1 MASNAVPFQ
10 GTLLNAR
17 DTVTSVVTNI
27 GEVTSLNGPS
37 GRASIIDV
45 THSQSAGVE
54 KRMGLPDEGGIS
66 VGANLIFGDD
76 GHNLLLNNR
85 AAQSLDV
92 YEIVFPDAGSNVWEF
107 DANILSYAV
116 NGSRNGY
123 YAVTCD
129 MEISG
134 LVRRNP

>member
-10 GTLLNAR
+10 GTKLNAV
-17 DTVTSVVTNI
+17 DTALSQKTEI
-27 GEVTSLNGPS
+27 GEITSLNGPS

-45 THSQSAGVE
+45 THSQSTGVE

-66 VGANLIFGDD
+66 VGANLIFGDP
-76 GHNLLLNNR
+76 GHDLLLTNR
-85 AAQSLDV
+85 EAQSLNTYDI
-92 YEIVFPDAGSNVWEF
+92 EFNDSSNTVWEF

-134 LVRRNP
+134 LVRRTP